1 MRLFMVLLLFYS
13 LAFSKLIYFK
23 GGNMSLQDLTNIVST
38 ETHSSIVL
46 SSLLNNKKVYLIV
59 NKVINTKKLLSYY
72 KALLS
77 ANRLKFIRKGS
88 FYLVSPFTDK
98 IFYSYRFKHRKSVDF
113 KPFMFALR
121 KYCFLGNDML
131 VCDTIPKNIHF
142 VKKLINSFDK
152 PLPYDKFVNNTVSI
166 RVKVLE
172 SNYNALKNLSNHLV
186 NSYKT
191 NNLHASLSSDYKG
204 LSISSLLLFN
214 GVSVVN
220 NMSFNYLFN
229 YLESKGISTVLNE
242 PNILVSNNNQTTII
256 SGGTQKVIASISKNA
271 KVQSQTTTN
280 YTDFTTGIFLSVKVH
295 IINDKKVKITL
306 KFNNEN
312 VVGGTPELPI
322 TSKQSYD
329 TTLIVNKN
337 SSIVLGG
344 VIYNKISK
352 TVTKV
357 PLLGDIPILGFPFRS
372 THNVSEKKVLS
383 LVLTVKDILK

>member
-1 MRLFMVLLLFYS
+1 MRLFMVLLSVLTFG
-13 LAFSKLIYFK
+13 FSKLIYFK

-38 ETHSSIVL
+38 ETQSSIVL
-46 SSLLNNKKVYLIV
+46 SSLLNDKKVYLIV

-77 ANRLKFIRKGS
+77 ANGLKLINKGS
-88 FYLVSPFTDK
+88 FYLVSPFTDR
-98 IFYSYRFKHRKSVDF
+98 IFYSYRFKHRKSNDF
-113 KPFMFALR
+113 KPFMSPLK

-131 VCDTIPKNIHF
+131 VCDTIPKNIDF
-142 VKKLINSFDK
+142 VKKLIFSFDK
-152 PLPYDKFVNNTVSI
+152 SLPYDKFLNYTVSI
-166 RVKVLE
+166 HVKVLE
-172 SNYNALKNLSNHLV
+172 SNYNALKNLSNHFV
-186 NSYKT
+186 NTYKT
-191 NNLHASLSSDYKG
+191 NNLQTLVNSGKNGLSLSS
-204 LSISSLLLFN
+204 LLFFN

-229 YLESKGISTVLNE
+229 YLQTMGISTVLNE
-242 PNILVSNNNQTTII
+242 PNILVSNNNKTTII
-256 SGGTQKVIASISKNA
+256 SGGKQKVIASVTKSS

-295 IINDKKVKITL
+295 IIDDKKVKIIL

-312 VVGGTPELPI
+312 VVGGTPLLPL
-322 TSKQSYD
+322 TSKQSYN

-344 VIYNKISK
+344 VIYDKSSKIN
-352 TVTKV
+352 TKV
-357 PLLGDIPILGFPFRS
+357 PFLGDIPILGFPFRS
-372 THNVSEKKVLS
+372 SHKVFQKKVLS